1 MGGKR
6 GCALCGEMID
16 TGPRGTRRYCARC
29 RKELERQRS
38 RECQARKKGE
48 NADWQLRPQRSG
60 HEAAAA
66 AIAAQAM
73 REGLSY
79 GKYVSREWANAHA
92 RLKKPAWAKEGADE
106 K

>member
-66 AIAAQAM
+66 AIAAQANAGGAELWKICEPGM
-73 REGLSY
+73 GESPCTAEEARVGEGR
-79 GKYVSREWANAHA
+79 SR
-92 RLKKPAWAKEGADE
+92 
-106 K
+106 